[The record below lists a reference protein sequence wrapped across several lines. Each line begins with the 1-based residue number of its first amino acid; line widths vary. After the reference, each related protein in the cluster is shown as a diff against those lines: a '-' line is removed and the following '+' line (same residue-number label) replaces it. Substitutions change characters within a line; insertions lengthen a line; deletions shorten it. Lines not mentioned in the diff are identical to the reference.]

1 MEVIPLGRWDNSTR
15 RRRLPGNWSSL
26 RQQVLRRDGFQCT
39 WVDHIQGKRVRCIA
53 KATDVDHIR
62 AGDDHSVENLQSLC
76 HPHHDRKT
84 RGEGVAARKRN
95 RAEVRKR
102 FRRTEE
108 KPVTEFTGMV
118 YDKWAA

>member
-1 MEVIPLGRWDNSTR
+1 M
-15 RRRLPGNWSSL
+15 
-26 RQQVLRRDGFQCT
+26 
-39 WVDHIQGKRVRCIA
+39 RCIA

-84 RGEGVAARKRN
+84 RGEGVAARKKN

-118 YDKWAA
+118 YDKWAV